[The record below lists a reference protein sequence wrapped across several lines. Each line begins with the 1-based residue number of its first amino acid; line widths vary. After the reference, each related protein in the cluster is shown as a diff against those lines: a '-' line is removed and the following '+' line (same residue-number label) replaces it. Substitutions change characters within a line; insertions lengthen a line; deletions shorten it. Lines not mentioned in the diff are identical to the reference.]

1 MNSKLKEDIDMEV
14 ALTGDYP
21 YDDSEIWGGVQ
32 SVLNNLKKGLS
43 KDGKKVKIL
52 SGSTEPKSK
61 YEFKNDIVYVKI
73 PKLKLGTAFLS
84 SYPKRIK
91 NLLKKSDFDV
101 LNCHSLDF
109 AYYGLK
115 YFDDLIFTLHGVTWE
130 EEKYLPF
137 RERIG
142 WHVFYSKRLKKILKD
157 LNYLVSI
164 NPYITNLV
172 RDYTEAKIFEI
183 PNPIPEKYFKL
194 RDRSEG
200 NRLFYIGVISRRKN
214 LLELVKALKVVKDKD
229 KDFKLYVAGK
239 VTDKDYFEEIKRY
252 VSTHNLENEIEFLG
266 MISKEEKFKQLE
278 KMNFLVLPS
287 LQETAP
293 MVISEAFASG
303 KPVIASDVGGN
314 KYMLGK
320 NKRGL
325 LIDLEYK
332 NDVAEKIICL
342 IENKDAAE
350 KMGKRAKKYA
360 LKNHHLEVVTKRYV
374 NAYEYV
380 LNE

>member
-1 MNSKLKEDIDMEV
+1 MISKLKEAIKMEV
-14 ALTGDYP
+14 ALTGGYP
-21 YDDSEIWGGVQ
+21 YGDQEIWGGVQ

-52 SGSTEPKSK
+52 SGSTEPKQK
-61 YEFKNDIVYVKI
+61 YEFKNGVVYVKI
-73 PKLKLGTAFLS
+73 PKLRLGTAFLS
-84 SYPKRIK
+84 SYPMRIK
-91 NLLKKSDFDV
+91 TVLKKSNFDI
-101 LNCHSLDF
+101 LNCHSLGF

-137 RERIG
+137 QKKIG
-142 WHVFYSKRLKKILKD
+142 WRIFYSNRLKKILGD

-172 RDYTEAKIFEI
+172 TDYTEAKIFEI
-183 PNPIPEKYFKL
+183 PNPIPEEYFKL
-194 RDRSEG
+194 KDRSKD

-214 LLELVKALKVVKDKD
+214 LLELVKALKIVKEKD

-239 VTDKDYFEEIKRY
+239 VTDKDYFEEIKKY
-252 VSTHNLENEIEFLG
+252 ISKYNLENEIEFLG

-314 KYMLGK
+314 RYMLGK

-332 NDVAEKIICL
+332 NDVAEKIIHL
-342 IENKDAAE
+342 LENKEIAK
-350 KMGKRAKKYA
+350 KMGKKAKKYA